1 MSKHARHRAPV
12 RINHVKAASTAITCN
27 AGAVG
32 RPAAVFAAAS
42 GMLLT
47 MGAPATAASHTVESG
62 DTLSKIANQRGVSL
76 QTVFSLNGMGWN
88 DSVIYPGERIQYSK
102 DKQSASSQN
111 NSSRPAS
118 SSSAA
123 DSTSVSSVSAKSHTV
138 QSGDSLGRI
147 ASRYGVSLKTVFSLN
162 NMDWNTIIYPG
173 DVIRLSGNASGG
185 GGAPASQPSSNNN
198 RNVSTV
204 ANKVQKL
211 PASSGLA
218 ATAKSYKGVPY
229 QWAGTSP
236 AGWDCSGFVQYVYAQ
251 NGIDLPRIYQW
262 HAMERTFNP
271 KPGDVVVQN
280 GGGHVGIYLGNGKM
294 ISALNPSQGTMI
306 HNVNAMPLVGYY
318 TL

>member
-12 RINHVKAASTAITCN
+12 RINHVKAATTAVTSN

-62 DTLSKIANQRGVSL
+62 DTLNKIANQHGVSL

-102 DKQSASSQN
+102 QSSSSN

-118 SSSAA
+118 SNSAA

-138 QSGDSLGRI
+138 QSGDTLGRI
-147 ASRYGVSLKTVFSLN
+147 ASRYGVSLRTVFSLN
-162 NMDWNTIIYPG
+162 NMGWNSVIYPG

-185 GGAPASQPSSNNN
+185 GAPASQPSSNND
-198 RNVSTV
+198 RNVTTV
-204 ANKVQKL
+204 ADSVQKL

-218 ATAKSYKGVPY
+218 ATAKSYKGAPY
-229 QWAGTSP
+229 EWAGISP

-251 NGIDLPRIYQW
+251 NGIDLPRVFQW

-280 GGGHVGIYLGNGKM
+280 GGGHVGIYLGNGEM
-294 ISALNPSQGTMI
+294 ISALNERQGTI
-306 HNVNAMPLVGYY
+306 VHKVNAMPLVGYY

>member
-12 RINHVKAASTAITCN
+12 RINTAKALSSAVASN

-32 RPAAVFAAAS
+32 RPAAVLAASS

-47 MGAPATAASHTVESG
+47 MGATANAATHTVERG
-62 DTLSKIANQRGVSL
+62 DTLSKIANQHGVSL
-76 QTVFSLNGMGWN
+76 SNIFSLNGMGWN
-88 DSVIYPGERIQYSK
+88 DTVIYPGDRIQYSK
-102 DKQSASSQN
+102 SSQSA
-111 NSSRPAS
+111 PS
-118 SSSAA
+118 SSVSNGGSTAA
-123 DSTSVSSVSAKSHTV
+123 NNTSSVSAKTHTV

-147 ASRYGVSLKTVFSLN
+147 ASRYGISLQTVFQLN
-162 NMDWNTIIYPG
+162 NMGWDTVIYPG
-173 DVIRLSGNASGG
+173 DVIRVSGS
-185 GGAPASQPSSNNN
+185 APASNGGAAQSNND
-198 RNVSTV
+198 RRVSNVS
-204 ANKVQKL
+204 NDVQKL
-211 PASSGLA
+211 PSASGLA
-218 ATAKSYKGVPY
+218 ATARAFQGVPY
-229 QWAGTSP
+229 VWAGTSP

-306 HNVNAMPLVGYY
+306 HNVNAMPVVGFY
-318 TL
+318 TM